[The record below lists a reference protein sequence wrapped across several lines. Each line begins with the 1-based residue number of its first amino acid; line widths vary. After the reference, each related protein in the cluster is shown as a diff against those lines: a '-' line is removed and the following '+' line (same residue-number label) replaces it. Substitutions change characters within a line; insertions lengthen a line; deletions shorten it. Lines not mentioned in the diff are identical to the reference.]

1 VGKLLKRVE
10 YFLKRYKIRITQYA
24 IMFFGERDERV
35 ISPEI
40 IMNREIE
47 ISKQLGKY
55 HKRKG
60 AGYECLKLCFA

>member
-1 VGKLLKRVE
+1 
-10 YFLKRYKIRITQYA
+10 
-24 IMFFGERDERV
+24 MFFGERDERV